1 MKKFKLNALFM
12 SLLLFSALFAGCGD
26 DKTQDPEPGNAPV
39 LKIQTDQPGKLTVSA
54 SGGRITLSYQVDH
67 PVGSQLASASSEDS
81 WLHDFENTTAGKI
94 TFTADENIEDDLT
107 RTGFVTFSYPG
118 AEDVTVS
125 VEQSVPDKP
134 LLISVTEVTVASVKA
149 DILAAYDAKLTF
161 LTGLVKKSDYDA
173 VGSPEKFL
181 ENELTKLKAEADE
194 YLFGSLAEYLSF
206 LFDDWDPDGYKL
218 SRENLEIDTDYYI
231 FAYGID
237 SDGRLTTRLVKKAVR
252 TNALKTIDFRL
263 AATAVEQKSATLTAD
278 PDDTQTNYFL
288 GFISA
293 QEYENSFHG
302 SDEEVVAGALSS
314 IRVNIGTDA
323 SRLDQVTSK
332 GKTSLPFTGLLPD
345 TEFYALAFG
354 IDKSISA
361 CTSLTKVPFTTAKVE
376 ITDDCTF
383 AIDIASCNSVL
394 MNIHVVPSRTTTRY
408 YSTIKST
415 DEVSGKTPGQVAD
428 EQIAFEN
435 GFNMNWAGDKQ
446 IFTGE
451 RTLHSRR
458 DIGATHIKP
467 QTSYTVYV
475 FGVDRQGNRTTQ
487 VATHTVTT
495 TAVVPSSMT
504 LAIEDI
510 TPGAETDPD
519 DWFGGKICNFQ
530 FSVTPSTDDEYYY
543 TGIVSASEYDSF
555 ADDEAFMREVVRQ
568 SGDYIMLNCF
578 MGRNNGALVASPV
591 PFRSSYTYGSE
602 KLVSGTDY
610 YIFAFG
616 YMGDITTGLFKA
628 AATADDG
635 EGGGGWNPFPSGKL

>member
-1 MKKFKLNALFM
+1 MKKFKFTTLFV
-12 SLLLFSALFAGCGD
+12 SLLVFSALFSGCSN
-26 DKTQDPEPGNAPV
+26 DKTDDPKPGNPPV
-39 LKIQTDQPGKLTVSA
+39 LKVLTDLPGKLTA
-54 SGGRITLSYQVDH
+54 AATGGTISLTYEVEN
-67 PVGSQLASASSEDS
+67 PTGSQLAAASSEDP
-81 WLHDFENTTAGKI
+81 WLHGFDNTTAGKI
-94 TFTADENIEDDLT
+94 TFTADANLEDELT
-107 RTGFVTFSYPG
+107 RTGTIVLTYPG
-118 AEDVTVS
+118 AEDVTVA
-125 VEQSVPDKP
+125 VEQAMPDKP
-134 LLISVTEVTVASVKA
+134 LLISVTEVTVASIKA
-149 DILAAYDAKLTF
+149 EILATCDPKMTF

-181 ENELTKLKAEADE
+181 ENELTKLKTEADE
-194 YLFGSLAEYLSF
+194 YLFGSLTEYLEF
-206 LFDDWDPDGYKL
+206 LFDDRDPDGYKL
-218 SRENLEIDTDYYI
+218 MRENLEIDTDYYI
-231 FAYGID
+231 YAYGID
-237 SDGRLTTRLVKKAVR
+237 TDGRLTTRLVKKAVK
-252 TNALKTIDFRL
+252 TNDLKTIDFKL
-263 AATAVEQKSATLTAD
+263 AATDLGQKSVTLKAD

-302 SDEEVVAGALSS
+302 SDEEVVAGALST

-323 SRLDQVTSK
+323 SKLDQVTSK
-332 GKTSLPFTGLLPD
+332 GKNSLTFTGLLPD

-361 CTSLTKVPFTTAKVE
+361 CTTLIKVPFTTEKVE

-383 AIDIASCNSVL
+383 SIDVPSYNSVL
-394 MNIHVVPSRTTTRY
+394 MNIHIVPTRTTTRY
-408 YSTIKST
+408 YSTIKSD
-415 DEVSGKTPGQVAD
+415 DEVAGKTAGQVAD

-451 RTLHSRR
+451 QTLHSRR

-467 QTSYTVYV
+467 RTSYTIYV
-475 FGVDRQGNRTTQ
+475 FGVDTRGTRTTE
-487 VATHTVTT
+487 VATHQVTT
-495 TAVVPSSMT
+495 TAVMPSSMT

-510 TPGAETDPD
+510 TAGAETDPD

-530 FSVTPSTDDEYYY
+530 FSVTPSADDEYYY
-543 TGIVSASEYDSF
+543 TGIVSASEYGSF
-555 ADDEAFMREVVRQ
+555 ADDEAFMQEVVRQ

-578 MGRNNGALVASPV
+578 MGKNNGALVASPV
-591 PFRSSYTYGSE
+591 PFKSSYTYKSE
-602 KLVSGTDY
+602 KLVSGTEY

-635 EGGGGWNPFPSGKL
+635 EGGGGWNPFPSSKL